1 MEYATSKQLWK
12 IHDIAKQ
19 RSRIAIEINESNFT
33 DEIDLLTRVPFP
45 LTKDAASDFIKL
57 MLKEIETLT
66 ELLLN
71 YKQLKQVENNNA

>member
-33 DEIDLLTRVPFP
+33 DDIDLLTRVPFP

-57 MLKEIETLT
+57 MIKETETLT

-71 YKQLKQVENNNA
+71 YKKLKQVENSNA